1 MKITKQLFACGK
13 PMRFFPKGFLRKKPH
28 RFKSLTINKL
38 YPSVFLIFFAFSS
51 CEKALVSADPK
62 NTPTE
67 NVKFVWKTINEKY
80 PFFEYKGVNWDSVG
94 NVWIPRVRDTMNDA
108 TVFRVIDSMLYT
120 LKDGHT
126 NLFGAFN
133 FSRNWEWYLNYP
145 DNYNATLVERNYLK
159 NDYRFTGSL
168 LNRFMDNNNVGY
180 VRYSSFSSN
189 ISDFD
194 IDVVVGRFQNT
205 KGMII
210 DVRSNGGGS
219 ISNVHKLVSRFI
231 DKKLLA
237 YKDAEKSGPGRKDF
251 SPLKDNF
258 IEPKGDRKYLK
269 PVIILTNRRCYSATT
284 LFVASMLNLP
294 NVKVIGDWTGGGGG
308 TPTSTQL
315 PNGWIMRYSGTN
327 TFTPAGF
334 NIENGTPPTIKLDI
348 SKSDE
353 AAGIDSIIERAL
365 KELK

>member
-1 MKITKQLFACGK
+1 MKIIKQLFTFSK
-13 PMRFFPKGFLRKKPH
+13 PMRFQKPH
-28 RFKSLTINKL
+28 RFNSLIINEL
-38 YPSVFLIFFAFSS
+38 PSIIFLLLILFSS

-145 DNYNATLVERNYLK
+145 DNYNANMVERNYLK
-159 NDYRFTGSL
+159 NDYRFTGPL
-168 LNRFMDNNNVGY
+168 LNRFLDNNNVGY

-205 KGMII
+205 KGIII

-237 YKDAEKSGPGRKDF
+237 YKDVEKSGPGRKDF
-251 SPLKDNF
+251 SPLKDNY

-315 PNGWIMRYSGTN
+315 PNGWIIRYSGTN

-334 NIENGTPPTIKLDI
+334 NIENGVPPTIKLDV